1 MTSRR
6 WIIASALVVS
16 AVAAVVVVWSSST
29 SANPE
34 PTSAPTPIAP
44 RPVRVAGTA
53 SSVDPSENSA
63 RIAATEV
70 VASSQRWLYLD
81 DAAVERSVRA
91 IATPTAADRL
101 AAEVRGEVAAARE
114 GLASA
119 AGPIWWIVRP
129 LATNVEAHRA
139 DYARIA
145 VWVVSVL
152 SAADV
157 AMPQSEWRTV
167 TLELRWVDDAW
178 LVDGI
183 IDVAGPTPMLGP
195 RDRPWAPEE
204 LDDALAGFVR
214 IGEDSP

>member
-1 MTSRR
+1 
-6 WIIASALVVS
+6 
-16 AVAAVVVVWSSST
+16 
-29 SANPE
+29 
-34 PTSAPTPIAP
+34 
-44 RPVRVAGTA
+44 
-53 SSVDPSENSA
+53 
-63 RIAATEV
+63 V

-101 AAEVRGEVAAARE
+101 VDEVRSEVAAARE
-114 GLASA
+114 GLSSA

-139 DYARIA
+139 DYARVA

-167 TLELRWVDDAW
+167 TLELRWMDDAW

-183 IDVAGPTPMLGP
+183 VDVAGPTPMLGP